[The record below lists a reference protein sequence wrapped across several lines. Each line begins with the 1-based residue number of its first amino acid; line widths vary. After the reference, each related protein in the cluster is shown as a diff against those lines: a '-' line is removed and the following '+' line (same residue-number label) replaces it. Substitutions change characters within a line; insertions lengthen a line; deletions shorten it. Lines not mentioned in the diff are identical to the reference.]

1 MVYILAY
8 LVDKM
13 KMKMNTLVVMS
24 KEVLLMLIFVTLL
37 MVGVAT
43 RNVFLI
49 ILSVVLIIIAL
60 GAIESDRGVKDTTY
74 VINGR
79 RILARKFLKVK
90 PEKEIGA
97 WGLPFWGLGS
107 LLMLFIGGI
116 IFLGLASIPI
126 LIIAVI
132 IRIFVNSWIL
142 SIIAAVSLA
151 VLGVIVL
158 YFRLR

>member
-79 RILARKFLKVK
+79 RILARKFLKVQ

-97 WGLPFWGLGS
+97 GGLPFWGLGS